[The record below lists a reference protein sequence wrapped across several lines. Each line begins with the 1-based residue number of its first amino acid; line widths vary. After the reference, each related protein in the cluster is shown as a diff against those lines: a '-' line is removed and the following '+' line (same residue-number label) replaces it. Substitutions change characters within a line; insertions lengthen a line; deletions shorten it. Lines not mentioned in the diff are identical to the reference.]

1 MRRCGSSL
9 IQLSPRL
16 GLDALGFRFADV
28 ASVFAAG
35 CAADRQSSVCGIIDW
50 EAAPR
55 SGKGTL
61 RHLLAVCCIEFAHR
75 SSRMMSATS
84 SCGSRSS
91 SSNKE
96 DDSTQIAD
104 LVLGRNVKSFTIGWL
119 RGTTDATSESHTQAP
134 PIKTIL
140 SSLSRAI

>member
-1 MRRCGSSL
+1 MRGVHSMRRCGSSL

-55 SGKGTL
+55 SGKGT
-61 RHLLAVCCIEFAHR
+61 
-75 SSRMMSATS
+75 
-84 SCGSRSS
+84 RSS